1 MIVDVGSAVVK
12 LQCPGDRL
20 QNTPLKCFGTC
31 VVIVF
36 FNAADRKKITIWE
49 KYELI
54 TKTVIFSLLLSAA
67 VQVIIVSPGI

>member
-20 QNTPLKCFGTC
+20 QNTPLKCFGTY

-36 FNAADRKKITIWE
+36 FNAADRKKTIWE

>member
-36 FNAADRKKITIWE
+36 FNAADRKNNYLG

>member
-12 LQCPGDRL
+12 LQCLGDRL
-20 QNTPLKCFGTC
+20 QNTPL
-31 VVIVF
+31 
-36 FNAADRKKITIWE
+36 NALAHVLLPCSLMQLIEKITIWE